1 VSDPFDPFDP
11 ADEPPPRPGRRRPP
25 AAVPDSGFAAAAG
38 GRLAP
43 MDDADLAAVDAFA
56 PLTEEELAAEARVE
70 SSLRAA
76 GRRRLLT
83 AGLGL
88 VVLVGVV
95 AGVRLVIDS
104 LGEDDDEPPGG
115 LVFDEVAGT
124 AAGEEPGPPIVEPL
138 LVARLGTLVAVLAGD
153 GAAADR
159 VDPAVDPALAPVP
172 PGTVAATLFARD
184 GSGQVLLTGPDGWL
198 GDACVRASVVS
209 EGLRAFDSVWYESVP
224 GACGGLAI
232 GRPVTPTCL
241 GPTSLM
247 LPLAIPAGIV
257 ELEEGGTAAAD
268 AVRLSVAAGGGPAPA
283 GGGPTGYEEIS
294 VRGVI
299 TVPDEVEGVRI
310 PGFGGAAGSTVE
322 VAFGGAGAG
331 LVATCT
337 LA

>member
-1 VSDPFDPFDP
+1 
-11 ADEPPPRPGRRRPP
+11 
-25 AAVPDSGFAAAAG
+25 
-38 GRLAP
+38 

-76 GRRRLLT
+76 GRRRLVAL
-83 AGLGL
+83 GLGL
-88 VVLVGVV
+88 VVLVGAVV
-95 AGVRLVIDS
+95 GVRVVVTA
-104 LGEDDDEPPGG
+104 LGADDDEPPGG
-115 LVFDEVAGT
+115 LVFDEVAAP
-124 AAGEEPGPPIVEPL
+124 AAGEELGPPVVEPL
-138 LVARLGTLVAVLAGD
+138 LVARLGTLVAVRVGE

-159 VDPAVDPALAPVP
+159 VDPAVDPALAPVA

-198 GDACVRASVVS
+198 GAVCVRASVVS
-209 EGLRAFDSVWYESVP
+209 EGLRAFDTVWYGSVP
-224 GACGGLAI
+224 GACGSLAI
-232 GRPVTPTCL
+232 GRQVTPTCA

-247 LPLAIPAGIV
+247 LPLAIPAGVV

-268 AVRLSVAAGGGPAPA
+268 AVRVSVAADPA
-283 GGGPTGYEEIS
+283 GSEPAGYAEIS

-310 PGFGGAAGSTVE
+310 PGFGGAAGTTVE

>member
-1 VSDPFDPFDP
+1 VSDPSDPLHA
-11 ADEPPPRPGRRRPP
+11 ADEPSPRSGRRRPP
-25 AAVPDSGFAAAAG
+25 EAVPDSGFAAAAG

-43 MDDADLAAVDAFA
+43 LDDDDLAAVDAFA

-76 GRRRLLT
+76 GRRRLLA

-88 VVLVGVV
+88 VALVAVV
-95 AGVRLVIDS
+95 AGVRLLLTA
-104 LGEDDDEPPGG
+104 LGGDDGEPTVG
-115 LVFDEVAGT
+115 LVFDEVTGP
-124 AAGEEPGPPIVEPL
+124 AAGEELGPAVVEPL
-138 LVARLGTLVAVLAGD
+138 LVARLGTLVAVRTGD
-153 GAAADR
+153 GPPADR
-159 VDPAVDPALAPVP
+159 IDPGVDPALAPVP

-198 GDACVRASVVS
+198 GAACVRASVVS
-209 EGLRAFDSVWYESVP
+209 AGLRPFDTIWFESVP
-224 GACGGLAI
+224 GVCGPLAI
-232 GRPVTPTCL
+232 GRPVAPTCI
-241 GPTSLM
+241 GPATLM
-247 LPLAIPAGIV
+247 LPLAIPVGIV

-268 AVRLSVAAGGGPAPA
+268 AVRVSVAGAPA
-283 GGGPTGYEEIS
+283 GYGPAGFEEIS